1 MLLTDD
7 QGIERPI
14 DALLF
19 DMDGTL
25 VDSFAATERAW
36 RTWAEIHGVADR
48 LRIAHGQPV
57 EATVLATIPEV
68 DDATLAAH
76 IVEQRRRETAD
87 VDGVVAAEGTIDLL
101 AWLQVEDIPWIVVTS
116 ADLGLAQARLGAAG
130 ITPPLIVSR
139 DDVSRGK
146 PHPEPF
152 LLGAE
157 RVGAEPDRCLA
168 VEDALAGVESGRA
181 AGTVTAGLGDLGA
194 DIRLDDIPHL
204 HRLLIAARA

>member
-1 MLLTDD
+1 MLLIDD
-7 QGIERPI
+7 HGHERAI
-14 DALLF
+14 DAVLF

-57 EATVLATIPEV
+57 EATILQTMPEV
-68 DDATLAAH
+68 DDATLTAH
-76 IVEQRRRETAD
+76 IVEQRARETAD
-87 VDGVVAAEGTIDLL
+87 VDGVVAAVGTLDLL
-101 AWLQVEDIPWIVVTS
+101 AWLEGEGVPWIVVTS
-116 ADLGLAQARLGAAG
+116 ADVGLARARLGAAG
-130 ITPPLIVSR
+130 IEPPLLVSR
-139 DDVSRGK
+139 DDVRQGK

>member
-87 VDGVVAAEGTIDLL
+87 VDGVVAAEGTVDLL
-101 AWLQVEDIPWIVVTS
+101 AWLQVQAIPWIVVTS
-116 ADLGLAQARLGAAG
+116 ADLGLAQARLSAAG

-157 RVGAEPDRCLA
+157 RVGSEPGRCLA
-168 VEDALAGVESGRA
+168 VEDAAAGVESGRA
-181 AGTVTAGLGDLGA
+181 AGAVTAGLGDLGA
-194 DIRLDDIPHL
+194 DIRLDDMGHL
-204 HRLLIAARA
+204 HRLLMAARA